1 MKKELVYIWIN
12 REKNDCFHQ
21 MGFNFSPQFFVIFDE
36 VNRKLSIEAT
46 EKFNVFNDGNIANVT
61 AVIGEN
67 GTGKT
72 TLLKYLTSLSDTP
85 ITPGEGDYEQWAAK
99 ENEFYKFIAVYFDEN
114 DATFK
119 IINRT
124 DVTIYND
131 NGDEIVPYS
140 GDDFRSENYISNFSH
155 LYFSNGEYTENLNM
169 RSFGTIDYL
178 TLTNNGLSSITID
191 FYKKQFNVPEG
202 MIEDSKYNALQTIF
216 AYKRTS
222 QDFQSILDLQYYN
235 NIIYSGGEFFA
246 KIINTIDFSLAPIKG
261 VINRVAQRVNYA
273 TKYATKEFIED
284 YHNRVSQEH
293 QKIQFSNDFG
303 AVLICNLLG
312 ELIFAYDFK
321 LSGTRLEV
329 ENVYEQC
336 RSRIKTIDNEAQKNY
351 YILAVEEIDSFR
363 ELICSG
369 EIYNNMIPVGDGAR
383 EEYCRVTL
391 PQLWEQIA
399 RGLGRGRSFVL
410 KYMRIQNL
418 EMSSGERAIL
428 NFLSRIYFASKISRI
443 IPESGFELHYNV
455 LMLIDEIDV
464 YQHPEW
470 QRQLLRKLLNE
481 LKQHFPDKNF
491 QIIFSSHS
499 PIVLSDMPCENSI
512 FLKKTNNKIVQAD
525 RNIQT
530 FGANIHTL
538 YKDAF
543 FIEDGLG
550 MGEFAKDFIDRL
562 IKDIQGQRISHE
574 EAKRK
579 LDIIGE
585 PILRKKISQLLG
597 DTQIQGVPATQD
609 EKQQMI
615 NFLRRQKQEIER
627 QIALLEG

>member
-1 MKKELVYIWIN
+1 MKKELIYIWIN
-12 REKNDCFHQ
+12 RDKNNCFHQ
-21 MGFNFSPQFFVIFDE
+21 MDFNFSPQFFVVFDV
-36 VNRKLSIEAT
+36 VNRKLSIETTAR
-46 EKFNVFNDGNIANVT
+46 FNVFREGNIANVT
-61 AVIGEN
+61 ALIGEN

-85 ITPGEGDYEQWAAK
+85 INPGEDGYEEWRSK
-99 ENEFYKFIAVYFDEN
+99 ENEYCKFIGVYFDEHN
-114 DATFK
+114 ATFK

-124 DVTIYND
+124 DNTIYND
-131 NGDEIVPYS
+131 YGDEIAPYS
-140 GDDFRSENYISNFSH
+140 GDDFRSENYIGNFSH

-169 RSFGTIDYL
+169 RSFGIIDYL
-178 TLTNNGLSSITID
+178 TLTNNALSSITID
-191 FYKKQFNVPEG
+191 FYKKQFNAPEG
-202 MIEDSKYNALQTIF
+202 IIKDSKYNALQTIF
-216 AYKRTS
+216 AYKSKS

-235 NIIYSGGEFFA
+235 YIINSGREFFG
-246 KIINTIDFSLAPIKG
+246 KIINTIDFSITSING
-261 VINRVAQRVNYA
+261 VIKREVQRVNYA
-273 TKYATKEFIED
+273 TKYATKEYIENYYD
-284 YHNRVSQEH
+284 RVSQEH
-293 QKIQFSNDFG
+293 QKVQFSDDFG
-303 AVLICNLLG
+303 AVLIRNLLG

-321 LSGTRLEV
+321 LSGTRLDV

-336 RSRIKTIDNEAQKNY
+336 SRRIETIDDEAQKNY
-351 YILAVEEIDSFR
+351 YMLAVEEIDSFR

-369 EIYNNMIPVGDGAR
+369 VIYNNLLPVGDGAR
-383 EEYCRVTL
+383 KEYCRIAL
-391 PQLWEQIA
+391 PHLWEQISQ
-399 RGLGRGRSFVL
+399 GVGRGRSFVL
-410 KYMRIQNL
+410 KYMKILNL

-428 NFLSRIYFASKISRI
+428 NFLSRVYFASEISHI
-443 IPESGFELHYNV
+443 IPESGFELHYNI
-455 LMLIDEIDV
+455 LMLIDEIDI

-470 QRQLLRKLLNE
+470 QRQLLSILLNE
-481 LKQHFPDKNF
+481 LKQHFPNKNF

-499 PIVLSDMPCENSI
+499 PIVLSDIPCENSI
-512 FLKKTNNKIVQAD
+512 FLKKTENGIIQVH

-550 MGEFAKDFIDRL
+550 IGEFSKGYIDQL
-562 IKDIQGQRISHE
+562 IKDIQGQCISHK

-585 PILRKKISQLLG
+585 PILRKKIFQLLG
-597 DTQIQGVPATQD
+597 ETQLQAVPATRD

-627 QIALLEG
+627 QITLLER